1 MSPEALRG
9 AFRIGVFITVASLL
23 MVFMQPRESAEFVIS
38 VCSTGIGLAMI
49 AMVLLVLRISK

>member
-1 MSPEALRG
+1 MNPEALRG

-49 AMVLLVLRISK
+49 AMVLLVIRISK